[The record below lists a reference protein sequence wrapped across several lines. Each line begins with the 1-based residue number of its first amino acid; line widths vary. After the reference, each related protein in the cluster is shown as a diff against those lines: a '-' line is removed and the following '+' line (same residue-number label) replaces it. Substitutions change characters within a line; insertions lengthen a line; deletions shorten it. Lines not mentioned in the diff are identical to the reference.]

1 MSNTLTEWFR
11 HVPEEKWLRDPA
23 ASRADA
29 QAIWEK
35 LELKA
40 GVRVFECPCGKAD
53 LSFPLARLGANV
65 SGIDFNSHFVS
76 AAKNKFSRA
85 GLAGE
90 FKTDDMRTA
99 QFPEQ
104 MDLIINWASSFGYFS
119 DKDNADLLARLPR
132 AWSKADVFLS
142 KWLILRVFWPVKPP
156 ASSLPANRF
165 ARRGTLNPSALPS
178 SSLPRSSAVRCR
190 QASAFT
196 RATNTVQCWRLQA
209 SSSWTSTVRALR
221 NSLPTAPV

>member
-119 DKDNADLLARLPR
+119 DKDNADLLARFAKSLVEGAKALPKD
-132 AWSKADVFLS
+132 ALTSVDS
-142 KWLILRVFWPVKPP
+142 ID
-156 ASSLPANRF
+156 ASR
-165 ARRGTLNPSALPS
+165 SAQRMSRSVYGGPS
-178 SSLPRSSAVRCR
+178 SSIIQLSGSYK
-190 QASAFT
+190 T
-196 RATNTVQCWRLQA
+196 TATNTDWEFVYY
-209 SSSWTSTVRALR
+209 
-221 NSLPTAPV
+221 